1 MPKVIN
7 NENHDICKDC
17 GGKCCK
23 RMGGFLH
30 PNDIAVFDE
39 SHIREMLDSGRY
51 SIDWVEPYGDIPI
64 DDYVYFLR
72 FRHVGA
78 FRVDPSFGGRCVML
92 TDEGCSLPFEERA
105 YGCKVLTPNSEGKCY
120 DAYFKD
126 QVAKDWNKPEY
137 QSIMSKLRH
146 ELEEPINDILRTLL
160 SELGGIDITD
170 H

>member
-7 NENHDICKDC
+7 NENHDICKEC

-23 RMGGFLH
+23 HMGGFLH
-30 PNDIAVFDE
+30 PNDIEVFDE

-64 DDYVYFLR
+64 IDDVYFLR

-78 FRVDPSFGGRCVML
+78 SIVDPSFGGRCVML

-105 YGCKVLTPNSEGKCY
+105 YGCKVLTPHSEHKCD
-120 DAYFKD
+120 DAYYKK
-126 QVAKDWNKPEY
+126 QVAEDWDKPEY
-137 QSIMSKLRH
+137 QELLSKLRN
-146 ELEEPINDILRTLL
+146 EYDEPIDQKINQLL
-160 SELGGIDITD
+160 SLLGIDIAD
-170 H
+170 N